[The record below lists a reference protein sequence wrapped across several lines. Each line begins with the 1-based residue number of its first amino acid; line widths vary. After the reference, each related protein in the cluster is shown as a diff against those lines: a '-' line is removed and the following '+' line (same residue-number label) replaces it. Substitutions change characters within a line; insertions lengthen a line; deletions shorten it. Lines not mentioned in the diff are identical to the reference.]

1 MFEDDYMSSFWLS
14 NAYEILCIV
23 KNAQDRES
31 RHRQKAISAGRPAAS
46 VENDAER
53 TLERIHAEID
63 FLIIE
68 IFMGW
73 NKELRKRIQN
83 MIVPAVIENQSLPG
97 YICKQGG
104 GLWGKWGQKATN
116 PQFTIEHMLNVL
128 SKLSKTMRCYYMED
142 SMTRQILTELL
153 RVIGVAAFNH
163 LLMRKN
169 FCTWKRG
176 SFIHILSL
184 NLLIN

>member
-1 MFEDDYMSSFWLS
+1 MSSFWLS
-14 NAYEILCIV
+14 NAYELICIV
-23 KNAQDRES
+23 KNAQDREI
-31 RHRQKAISAGRPAAS
+31 RYRQKQTAAS
-46 VENDAER
+46 ASRANLFDNEAER
-53 TLERIHAEID
+53 ALERIHAEID

-68 IFMGW
+68 LYMGW
-73 NKELRKRIQN
+73 NKELRKRLQN

-104 GLWGKWGQKATN
+104 GLWGKWGKSATN
-116 PQFTIEHMLNVL
+116 PQFTIEHLLNVL
-128 SKLSKTMRCYYMED
+128 SKLSKTMRSYYMED

-176 SFIHILSL
+176 M
-184 NLLIN
+184 LLFGIERLIC